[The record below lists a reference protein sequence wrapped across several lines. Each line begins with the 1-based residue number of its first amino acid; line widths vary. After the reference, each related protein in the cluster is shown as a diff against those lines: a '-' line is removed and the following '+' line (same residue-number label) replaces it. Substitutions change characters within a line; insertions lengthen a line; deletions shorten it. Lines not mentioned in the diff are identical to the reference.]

1 MGFES
6 SVTHQSR
13 SVAEP
18 SVADLVPG
26 VPTEVTPLVRRV
38 LAPNPGVF
46 TGPGTNTY
54 LVGHRDVAVIDP
66 GPDDESHLDAVAA
79 AGEGRI
85 RWIVTTHTHPD
96 HAPGAAGLKAR
107 TGAEVFGFAARDEF
121 EPDVAIGDGHVV
133 RGADF
138 TLRAVHTPGHA
149 SNHLCY
155 VLEEEGVLFSGD
167 HIMSGS
173 TVVITPPDGD
183 MAVYLDSLALVRA
196 LPIVGIAP
204 GHGSFI
210 DDPGAKIDEYVAHRL
225 GREEKVFRALTE
237 AGRAT
242 LDELVPVVY
251 DDVDEARHPI
261 ARNSL
266 WAHLRKLHGDGR
278 AVTDDPNDDH
288 GAWSPA

>member
-1 MGFES
+1 VGES
-6 SVTHQSR
+6 
-13 SVAEP
+13 
-18 SVADLVPG
+18 
-26 VPTEVTPLVRRV
+26 PLFRRV

-54 LVGHRDVAVIDP
+54 LIGREEIAVLDP

-79 AGEGRI
+79 AGDGRI
-85 RWIVTTHTHPD
+85 RWILTTHTHPD

-107 TGAEVFGFAARDEF
+107 TGADVFGFAARDEF
-121 EPDVAIGDGHVV
+121 EPDTAIGDGFVLD
-133 RGADF
+133 GPDF
-138 TLRAVHTPGHA
+138 SLRAVHTPGHA

-155 VLEEEGVLFSGD
+155 VLENEGVLFSGD

-196 LPIVGIAP
+196 LPLTAIAP
-204 GHGSFI
+204 GHGSLI
-210 DDPGAKIDEYVAHRL
+210 EDPVAKIDEYVVHRL
-225 GREEKVFRALTE
+225 CRERKVVDALRA

-242 LDELVPVVY
+242 VDDLVPGVY
-251 DDVDEARHPI
+251 DDVDADRHSI

-266 WAHLRKLHGDGR
+266 WAHLRKLGGEGR
-278 AVTDDPNDDH
+278 ARSDDPDDDH
-288 GAWSPA
+288 AAWWPL

>member
-1 MGFES
+1 VADPS
-6 SVTHQSR
+6 SV
-13 SVAEP
+13 
-18 SVADLVPG
+18 DLVPG
-26 VPTEVTPLVRRV
+26 VATEISPLVRRV

-54 LVGHRDVAVIDP
+54 LVGHDEVVVIDP
-66 GPDDESHLDAVAA
+66 GPDEASHLDAIAA
-79 AGEGRI
+79 AGGGRI
-85 RWIVTTHTHPD
+85 RWIVVTHTHPD

-107 TGAEVFGFAARDEF
+107 TGARMLGFAARDEF
-121 EPDVAIGDGHVV
+121 EPDTAIGDGFVV
-133 RGADF
+133 DGPDF

-155 VLEEEGVLFSGD
+155 LLEDEGILFSGD

-183 MAVYLDSLALVRA
+183 MAVYLDSLARVRA
-196 LPIVGIAP
+196 LPVVGIAP

-210 DDPGAKIDEYVAHRL
+210 DDPAAKVDEYVAHRL
-225 GREEKVFRALTE
+225 GREEKVLAALAA

-242 LDELVPVVY
+242 VDELVPAVY
-251 DDVDEARHPI
+251 DDVDEDRHPI

-266 WAHLRKLHGDGR
+266 WAHLRKLGSDGR
-278 AVTDDPNDDH
+278 AAADDPDDDH
-288 GAWSPA
+288 AAWWPL